1 MVKFHEQFDYALTEV
16 LNLSGNSVARSLGAH
31 QGLVNRYRKG
41 LTAPA
46 VEFTQKFC
54 EQYGISANW
63 LLLNIEP
70 IMIADIVVNSD
81 NESSNQFTK
90 QLIAKNQLKNEL
102 IDLKKTIINLCEKHL

>member
-41 LTAPA
+41 LNSPTI
-46 VEFTQKFC
+46 EFAQKFC
-54 EQYGISANW
+54 DHYGISANW

-70 IMIADIVVNSD
+70 IMMADIVINS
-81 NESSNQFTK
+81 ESSNQFTK

-102 IDLKKTIINLCEKHL
+102 LSLKKTIVDICEKNL